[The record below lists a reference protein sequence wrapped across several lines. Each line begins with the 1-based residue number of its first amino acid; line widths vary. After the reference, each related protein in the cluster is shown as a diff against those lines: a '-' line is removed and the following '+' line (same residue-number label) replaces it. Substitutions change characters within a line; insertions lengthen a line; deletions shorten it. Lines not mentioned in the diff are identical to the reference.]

1 MTARR
6 IYGTIQG
13 MKLAALLIFLAG
25 SFAAV
30 EAGQS
35 DRSARSATPVPAAS
49 TSVAEAYNQ
58 YLVGRRL
65 EREDDVDGAIA
76 AFKRA
81 STLDPAAAEPQAE
94 LAALYMRQNRISD
107 AITAAEK
114 ALKVDAAN
122 REAHR
127 VLGTIYAALSETDP
141 RGGRGR
147 TTPSTDDSAAIA
159 IDHLE
164 KALARTEAEPESNL
178 RAALA
183 RLYVRTSAFD
193 KAIPI
198 LRDLVVRER
207 SWQDGIAL
215 LAEAY
220 AGAGKNL
227 EAITWLEEAV
237 SENPRLYATLGGF
250 YERERRWRESAAA
263 YASAVQRQPQ
273 NADLKISYA
282 SALLYAGGRP
292 NAEKARTVLNEVVS
306 ASPTEQ
312 RTLLR
317 GLYLLSQAQ
326 RRSGDPGAA
335 EATARRLITS
345 SKSSPSGYLALA
357 EALQDRQQYQAV
369 VDTLVPALNDLRTRS
384 AADASGL
391 GLLLPH
397 VGFAYE
403 QLGQYDAAISAFD
416 EAHRLAPADTLVT
429 SYLIQANL
437 SAKKFAA
444 AAELARIARIDHQ
457 DDLRLARLHAQA
469 LRQNG
474 QPDRGVAVL
483 QEIVA
488 KQGDQ
493 PIAYVALA
501 QIYQDAN
508 RGVDAVRTLEQAQA
522 KFPAET
528 SIPFELGA
536 VLEKQK
542 RYADAE
548 TAFRTVLGLDPEY
561 APALNYLG
569 YMLADR
575 GERLD
580 ESVTYLKKALQ
591 IDPENGSYLD
601 SLGWAYFKGNKLD
614 LAEDHLKRAAEH
626 LRTNSVIQDHY
637 ADVLFKLGRYDDAI
651 AAWTRALAGDG
662 DSIDRPGID
671 RKIRSAQQKLKR

>member
-1 MTARR
+1 
-6 IYGTIQG
+6 
-13 MKLAALLIFLAG
+13 MKLAVLLVLLAG
-25 SFAAV
+25 SLAAA

-35 DRSARSATPVPAAS
+35 NRATRGAPAAPAAS
-49 TSVAEAYNQ
+49 SNVAEAYNQ
-58 YLVGRRL
+58 YLLGRRL
-65 EREDDVDGAIA
+65 EREDNVEGAIG

-81 STLDPAAAEPQAE
+81 STLDPTAAEPQAE
-94 LAALYMRQNRISD
+94 LAALYMRQNRVGE
-107 AITAAEK
+107 AVTAAEG
-114 ALKVDAAN
+114 ALKVDADN

-127 VLGTIYAALSETDP
+127 VLGTIYAAVAEADP

-147 TTPSTDDSAAIA
+147 ATTAPDDSAAQAIA
-159 IDHLE
+159 HLE
-164 KALARTEAEPESNL
+164 KALARTEADSDSNL

-183 RLYVRTSAFD
+183 RMYVRTSAFD
-193 KAIPI
+193 KAIPT

-207 SWQDGIAL
+207 GWQDGVAL
-215 LAEAY
+215 LTEAY
-220 AGAGKNL
+220 VGAGRNL
-227 EAITWLEEAV
+227 EAIEWLEEAV
-237 SENPRLYATLGGF
+237 ADNPRLYATLGGF

-282 SALLYAGGRP
+282 TALMNAGGRA
-292 NAEKARTVLNEVVS
+292 NAEKARTVLTEVVAMS
-306 ASPTEQ
+306 GTDQ
-312 RTLLR
+312 RSLR
-317 GLYLLSQAQ
+317 ALYLLSQAQ
-326 RRSGDPGAA
+326 RRAGDPIAA
-335 EATARRLITS
+335 EATARRLITL
-345 SKSSPSGYLALA
+345 SKPSPSGYFALA
-357 EALQDRQQYQAV
+357 EALQDRQQYQALI
-369 VDTLVPALNDLRTRS
+369 DALVPALNDLRTRS
-384 AADASGL
+384 AVDVSGL

-403 QLGQYDAAISAFD
+403 QLGQYDAAIAAFD
-416 EAHRLAPADTLVT
+416 EAHRLAPGDGLVT

-437 SAKKFAA
+437 AAKKYAV
-444 AAELARIARIDHQ
+444 AAELARIARVDQ
-457 DDLRLARLHAQA
+457 PDDLRLARLHAQA

-474 QPDRGVAVL
+474 QPDRAVAVL

-488 KQGDQ
+488 KQGDK

-522 KFPAET
+522 KFPSET

-548 TAFRTVLGLDPEY
+548 TAFRKVLGLDPEY

-591 IDPENGSYLD
+591 IDPDNGSYLD

-614 LAEDHLKRAAEH
+614 LAEDNLKRAADQ

-637 ADVLFKLGRYDDAI
+637 GDVLFKLGRYDEAI
-651 AAWTRALAGDG
+651 AVWTRALAGDG
-662 DSIDRPGID
+662 DSIDRGGID
-671 RKIRSAQQKLKR
+671 KKIRSAQQKIKK

>member
-1 MTARR
+1 VA
-6 IYGTIQG
+6 
-13 MKLAALLIFLAG
+13 
-25 SFAAV
+25 
-30 EAGQS
+30 
-35 DRSARSATPVPAAS
+35 PAAPVAS
-49 TSVAEAYNQ
+49 TNVAEAYNQ

-65 EREDDVDGAIA
+65 ERDDNIEGAIA

-81 STLDPAAAEPQAE
+81 STLDPTAAEVQAE
-94 LAALYMRQNRISD
+94 LAALYMRQNRIGE
-107 AITAAEK
+107 AITAAEG
-114 ALKVDAAN
+114 ALKVAPAN

-127 VLGTIYAALSETDP
+127 VLGTIYAALSEADT

-147 TTPSTDDSAAIA
+147 TGAPTDDNAAKA

-164 KALARTEAEPESNL
+164 NALARTEAEPDSNL

-183 RLYVRTSAFD
+183 RMYVRSSSFD

-207 SWQDGIAL
+207 GWQDGITL
-215 LAEAY
+215 LADAY

-227 EAITWLEEAV
+227 EAIEWLEEAV
-237 SENPRLYATLGGF
+237 ADNPRLYATLGDF

-273 NADLKISYA
+273 NRDLKIRYGQ
-282 SALLYAGGRP
+282 ALLSAGGRA
-292 NAEKARTVLNEVVS
+292 NAEKARTVLNEVASTS
-306 ASPTEQ
+306 ATDQ
-312 RTLLR
+312 RSLS

-326 RRSGDPGAA
+326 RRTGDPSAA
-335 EATARRLITS
+335 EATARRLITL
-345 SKSSPSGYLALA
+345 SKASAWGYFALA
-357 EALQDRQQYQAV
+357 EALQDRQQYQAI
-369 VDTLVPALNDLRTRS
+369 VDALVPMLNDLRTRS
-384 AADASGL
+384 AADVSGL
-391 GLLLPH
+391 KLLLPH

-403 QLGQYDAAISAFD
+403 QLGQYDAAITVFD
-416 EAHRLAPADTLVT
+416 EAHRLAPSDGLVT

-437 SAKKFAA
+437 SAKKYVA
-444 AAELARIARIDHQ
+444 AAELARVARIDQ
-457 DDLRLARLHAQA
+457 PDDLRLARLHAQA
-469 LRQNG
+469 LRQSG
-474 QPDRGVAVL
+474 EPDRAVAVL
-483 QEIVA
+483 QDIVA
-488 KQGDQ
+488 KQGDK

-508 RGVDAVRTLEQAQA
+508 RGVDAVRTLEQAQQR
-522 KFPAET
+522 FPSET

-548 TAFRTVLGLDPEY
+548 MAFRKVLGLDPEY

-614 LAEDHLKRAAEH
+614 LAAENLKRAAEQ

-637 ADVLFKLGRYDDAI
+637 ADVLFKLGRYDEAI

-671 RKIRSAQQKLKR
+671 RKIRSAQQKLKK